1 MLSQQGSDCTIQHA
15 GNVGEKSF
23 FEEMRTMYVDGF
35 HAPTLTVFEFL
46 GCWYHGC
53 PKCFPNRFQNHPRHN
68 NMSMEQV
75 YQNTLDR
82 ISRLEKLNLTVKTM
96 WECTWSDMKL
106 KNVLCGEFVK
116 GLDLTTR
123 LNPREAFFGGRTNSI
138 CSGYEA
144 DVSEG
149 EEIRYEDI
157 TSLYPFVNYTSRYP
171 IGHPRLFTTINHT
184 DVSCFFGIAKVTVIP
199 PRGLYFP
206 VLPARVGKKLLFHLC
221 STCAKNETEKPM
233 LERSYK
239 CDHSDAQR
247 QIIGTWAT
255 PEILKAIEKGYRV
268 IKIHEV
274 WHFEDSSCVLFKEY
288 IKHFLKGKQES
299 SGWPGHAVDEETK
312 QAYILDYFNKQGILL
327 HRGNIA
333 KNPGARAVNKYCLNT
348 LWGKFGHRT
357 NLPQCVQF
365 SEASKF
371 YAFLCNDRFI
381 VQHIQIVNENIVEVY
396 YLNNEEDDPI
406 PTNICIFIAVF
417 TTCYAR
423 LCLYETIDRLGKNVL
438 YFDTDSVI
446 FRWKEGEP
454 VPNRGDLLGE
464 FTSEVDPPHF
474 IEDFASAGP
483 KNYAYCVVDLQGT
496 CPTKRA

>member
-23 FEEMRTMYVDGF
+23 FEEVRTMYVDGF

-116 GLDLTTR
+116 ELDLTTR

-171 IGHPRLFTTINHT
+171 IGHLRLFTTINHT

-221 STCAKNETEKPM
+221 STCAKN
-233 LERSYK
+233 
-239 CDHSDAQR
+239 
-247 QIIGTWAT
+247 
-255 PEILKAIEKGYRV
+255 
-268 IKIHEV
+268 
-274 WHFEDSSCVLFKEY
+274 
-288 IKHFLKGKQES
+288 
-299 SGWPGHAVDEETK
+299 
-312 QAYILDYFNKQGILL
+312 
-327 HRGNIA
+327 
-333 KNPGARAVNKYCLNT
+333 
-348 LWGKFGHRT
+348 
-357 NLPQCVQF
+357 
-365 SEASKF
+365 
-371 YAFLCNDRFI
+371 
-381 VQHIQIVNENIVEVY
+381 
-396 YLNNEEDDPI
+396 
-406 PTNICIFIAVF
+406 
-417 TTCYAR
+417 
-423 LCLYETIDRLGKNVL
+423 
-438 YFDTDSVI
+438 
-446 FRWKEGEP
+446 
-454 VPNRGDLLGE
+454 
-464 FTSEVDPPHF
+464 
-474 IEDFASAGP
+474 
-483 KNYAYCVVDLQGT
+483 
-496 CPTKRA
+496 